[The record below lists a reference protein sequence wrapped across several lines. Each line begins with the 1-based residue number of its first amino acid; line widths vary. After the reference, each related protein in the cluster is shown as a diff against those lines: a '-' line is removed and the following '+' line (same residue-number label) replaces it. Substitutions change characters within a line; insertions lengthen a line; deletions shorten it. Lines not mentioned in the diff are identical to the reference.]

1 MKKKKA
7 PVYID
12 ALRIDDFA
20 AEGICLGHHNGKVV
34 FVERTVPGDLVKVQ
48 VYKNKK
54 DWAAGFPVEFLET
67 SPMRIE
73 ARCKHFGIC
82 GGCQWQIVPYEQ
94 QLLFKQ
100 KQVADSLGRIARIP
114 LPEVLPIIGCENIY
128 EYRNKIEYTFATRK
142 YIPEAEFRALLQTG
156 EDPRKPVTCAGYH
169 AKGIFDK
176 VVAIE
181 HCHLQAEPSNAIRNG
196 LTNFAAKHS
205 MPFYDLFHHTGWL
218 RNLQIRITVAG
229 QLMLNVIVAHEQEE
243 WEQMVQDYLLSN
255 FKNIT
260 TLLFTINGKKNDT
273 IYDITPKAVSGNGYI
288 TEYLGAYQFR
298 ISPKSFFQ
306 TNSIQAKNLYDVTK
320 NFAALSGTETV
331 YDLYCGTGSI
341 GIYCSDGAQKIIGVE
356 LVEDAVRDARIN
368 ATINGV
374 ENAHFFT
381 GDVVDICDTSFFE
394 QHGNPDVIITDPP
407 RAGMHGVLVDKLLD
421 IAAPRIVYVSC
432 NPATQARDLALLN
445 EKYLVSQI
453 QPVDM
458 FPHTHHIEN
467 VVQLHLR

>member
-1 MKKKKA
+1 MKRKKA

-20 AEGICLGHHNGKVV
+20 AEGNCLGHHNGKVV
-34 FVERTVPGDLVKVQ
+34 FAERTVPGDLVKVY

-54 DWAAGFPVEFLET
+54 DWAAGYPVEFLEY

-73 ARCKHFGIC
+73 APCKHFGIC
-82 GGCQWQIVPYEQ
+82 GGCQWQMTPYEQ
-94 QLLFKQ
+94 QLIFKQ
-100 KQVADSLGRIARIP
+100 KQVADNLGRIARIP
-114 LPEVLPIIGCENIY
+114 LPEVLPIIGCESIY

-142 YIPEAEFRALLQTG
+142 YIPETAYRAMLEAG
-156 EDPRKPVTCAGYH
+156 EDPRKPTSCAGYH

-176 VVAIE
+176 VVAID

-196 LTNFAAKHS
+196 LTNFAIQNS
-205 MPFYDLFHHTGWL
+205 MPFYDLYHHTGWL
-218 RNLQIRITVAG
+218 RNLQIRMTVAG
-229 QLMLNVIVAHEQEE
+229 QIMLNVIIAYKQDE
-243 WEQMVQDYLLSN
+243 WQQMVQDFLLSH
-255 FKNIT
+255 FPSIT
-260 TLLFTINGKKNDT
+260 TLLFTINGKLNDT
-273 IYDITPKAVSGNGYI
+273 IYDLTPQAVFGDGYI

-306 TNSIQAKNLYDVTK
+306 TNSLQAKILYDFTK
-320 NFAALSGTETV
+320 QFAALTGTETV

-341 GIYCSDGAQKIIGVE
+341 GIYCSDGAQKMVGVE
-356 LVEDAVRDARIN
+356 LVEDAINDARVNAIIN
-368 ATINGV
+368 NV
-374 ENAHFFT
+374 HNAQFFT
-381 GDVVDICDTSFFE
+381 GDVIDICNTSFFE
-394 QHGNPDVIITDPP
+394 EQGKPDVIITDPP
-407 RAGMHGVLVDKLLD
+407 RAGMHGALVDKLLE